1 MAKIEDR
8 KPKNTSGGYHRIFGI
23 PALGDL
29 MSRVQSTVISAGTEL
44 ERIIISKVDSISNLD
59 DFLQQEVMPEGVFIA
74 PKKQVKKCKTLK
86 FPEGEPDFMIFKR
99 RGGKQSCHVVELKDG
114 HVFDTKKVVGERDAL
129 HAFISQNAQHMPYRV
144 TGHFCCFNQDSVEAI
159 MIGFKNKI
167 DESEAMTGQQFCEL
181 LEIDYDEIVNS
192 RKANQPANVR
202 YFVKE
207 LLKIK
212 EVRDTFKD
220 MS

>member
-1 MAKIEDR
+1 MAKIEDSE
-8 KPKNTSGGYHRIFGI
+8 PKNTSGGYHRIFGI

-44 ERIIISKVDSISNLD
+44 ERIIISKVDSIQDLD
-59 DFLQQEVMPEGVFIA
+59 EFLQREVMPDGVFIA
-74 PKKQVKKCKTLK
+74 PKKQVKKCKTLQ

-114 HVFDTKKVVGERDAL
+114 HVFDTKKVVGEREAL
-129 HAFISQNAQHMPYRV
+129 QAFISQNAPRMRYVV

-159 MIGFKNKI
+159 LTGFKNRI
-167 DESEAMTGQQFCEL
+167 GEDQAMTGRQFCEL
-181 LEIDYDEIVNS
+181 LEIDYEEIVNA